1 MIQIFEELS
10 KFDDIIYYDDPHVY
24 YRNGKKMTSVT
35 TLIGKFEKEFDEEYH
50 SKRKAIQLGISQAEV
65 LAMWKLKNLISTV
78 KGSAVHSYIENYLAH
93 KLFPY
98 ASESIALQFNGID
111 PVKEKFDKI
120 IPLVHKF
127 YDDIRGKLLPIKSE
141 LIVGDSDFDI
151 CGMIDQ
157 LFYNKKSGMLELWD
171 WKTNE
176 KIDTESKYKLLSPIS
191 HISQAKLDVYSLQ
204 LSLYKLIVQKNTNL
218 KLGDSYLVWFNES
231 NDSYKIYKCHDYQDE
246 VKLMIDHFKSM
257 KV

>member
-1 MIQIFEELS
+1 M
-10 KFDDIIYYDDPHVY
+10 
-24 YRNGKKMTSVT
+24 N
-35 TLIGKFEKEFDEEYH
+35 
-50 SKRKAIQLGISQAEV
+50 
-65 LAMWKLKNLISTV
+65 
-78 KGSAVHSYIENYLAH
+78 
-93 KLFPY
+93 
-98 ASESIALQFNGID
+98 
-111 PVKEKFDKI
+111 
-120 IPLVHKF
+120 
-127 YDDIRGKLLPIKSE
+127 
-141 LIVGDSDFDI
+141 DSDFDI

-231 NDSYKIYKCHDYQDE
+231 NDSYKIYKCHDYQNE